1 MLLNILS
8 GLTGYSLKQISS
20 IILITVLGGK
30 AGFGDYKVA
39 IYTSMMLTIFLNLGM
54 QTVAGL
60 YLRRYINNQ
69 DLPSIVTISLWFSRI
84 ILLYGLP
91 VTLGLFIIGYT
102 HHYGFN
108 SLDLHDLETH
118 PATLSLIG
126 AMIMISYKLSAL
138 GISAY
143 GFTRLPN
150 LAFNS
155 VPLAT
160 AFLAY
165 IHSQI
170 YLNCSPIHAFLY
182 YVCITALA
190 TCIFATI
197 FAKKSGWSIKL
208 SHKGTHPDNARW
220 KKIAVSGFFSTLCN
234 QVNICFML
242 LFCEHFSWLFKE
254 DFVGFIAIT
263 LSLINGGYS
272 ITLPMTLEL
281 KNLLIDLSSTKNQVL
296 ALQIHKKLRIY
307 FISFFFYAALLAIFS
322 PQILGLFFNE
332 VTSYEIFV
340 FRIAA
345 IFLPFTLAPINIGRF
360 VPVLLGSTEILK
372 QAYIS
377 TILPI
382 ILISLMAFLLH
393 APGMFLGDCIAATV
407 STVFFIKKMHQSL
420 GFDVFNV
427 FKKPTKVSLT

>member
-1 MLLNILS
+1 MVLNILS
-8 GLTGYSLKQISS
+8 GLAGYSLKQIST
-20 IILITVLGGK
+20 IILIAVLGGK
-30 AGFGDYKVA
+30 AAFGDYKVA
-39 IYTSMMLTIFLNLGM
+39 IYTSMMLTIFLNLGI

-60 YLRRYINNQ
+60 YLRRYINNK

-84 ILLYGLP
+84 IVLYGLP
-91 VTLGLFIIGYT
+91 VTLSLFIIGYT

-126 AMIMISYKLSAL
+126 AMVMISYKLSAM

-155 VPLAT
+155 IPLAA

-165 IHSQI
+165 VHSQT
-170 YLNCSPIHAFLY
+170 YVSTSPIHAFLY
-182 YVCITALA
+182 YVCITVLV
-190 TCIFATI
+190 TCVFATI

-208 SHKGTHPDNARW
+208 SHKSAHPDNARW
-220 KKIAVSGFFSTLCN
+220 KKIAVGGFFSTLCN
-234 QVNICFML
+234 QVNLCFIL

-263 LSLINGGYS
+263 LSLINGAYS
-272 ITLPMTLEL
+272 ITQPMSLEL
-281 KNLLIDLSSTKNQVL
+281 KNMLIDLSSSKNSAL

-307 FISFFFYAALLAIFS
+307 FMSFFFYAALLAIFS

-345 IFLPFTLAPINIGRF
+345 IFLPFTLVPINIGKF
-360 VPVLLGSTEILK
+360 VSVLLGSTQILR

-382 ILISLMAFLLH
+382 VLISTTAFFLH
-393 APGMFLGDCIAATV
+393 APGLFIGDCIAAIL
-407 STVFFIKKMHQSL
+407 STMFFIKKMHQSI

-427 FKKPTKVSLT
+427 FKNPTKMPPA